1 MIPQAVITM
10 ECAANREESRGAHAR
25 EDFPERDDTNWM
37 KHTIAWLDDQFNIR
51 IDYKKVSEKTFNK
64 LRKSGLY
71 VNYEYGNTLKIK
83 MKKANQANAKVA
95 LIFGGEE
102 LNNKTVKIKD
112 MDTGEEEVVMCDD
125 IIEYI
130 V

>member
-25 EDFPERDDTNWM
+25 EDFPGRDDTNWM
-37 KHTIAWLDDQFNIR
+37 KHTIAWLDSQFNIR
-51 IDYKKVSEKTFNK
+51 IDYKKVSKKTFSNEIDFIPPEK
-64 LRKSGLY
+64 R
-71 VNYEYGNTLKIK
+71 
-83 MKKANQANAKVA
+83 KANQANAKVV
-95 LIFGGEE
+95 LIFGTEE